1 MRRVGRKLVSVL
13 LALAMVVLALPEYV
27 KPVNKAVAAEA
38 TPTRK
43 VYVLTDVMTNGGN
56 YLIVNSMTAGETAHA
71 MTRVENGT
79 EQSLGQKEVT
89 IHDSAEEEQVDAAF
103 IEASDVADV
112 LAVWNTATNEDQSQ
126 MRLLNDGY
134 YLQIFGTSGSNSLKL
149 TTEPL
154 DENGYSDF
162 NWRYGRRLGGNNF
175 LPQLYVTYN
184 NQNHF
189 GGGTSTRYLVY
200 SNNTFTGSTTGSN
213 LYIFRETEIC
223 AHDYNAT
230 MSWNQ
235 EWFMGEYLVNATAE
249 YRCKYCNKTVHVDA
263 TVSREDKDGSCC
275 EAPTWIYTAMV
286 SAAAS
291 PAKVDFSDEL
301 TITQKVEDKTK
312 PQITTTVYVLSSDA
326 PSVGQEFLIVNTN
339 EAVDDAHVLAN
350 ADPVTD
356 VNNDITVKDIKA
368 TILQG
373 KLDESETAI
382 EEKYIKV
389 INKEAV
395 WKLVAQGNNRNIASD
410 EAYLYHFGGTHVY
423 VSSSGQANYRRWTLE
438 NNTVYYH
445 SNSAG
450 ADYYLN
456 YNPEN
461 ANPWRTLDSSASNV
475 YFFVEREVSMYDFSD
490 AKASGHPNLVK
501 TDAKPAGCETDGNID
516 YWYCETCGNYYNNA
530 DGAAEHKISLAGTV
544 IPAAHDWKFDH
555 FEWAGNKTD
564 GWTGAQAVYKCTKT
578 EGQTHTNDDQ
588 PVTFTTTEYRTAEGA
603 SENKNVYEVKISEA
617 DALDGIQREAD
628 ETIYLYYVDFFD
640 DEGNPIPNAGKF
652 YSKDTEPAN
661 IVTPA
666 ITKAEDPG
674 HTYAFVGWTPI
685 IDKVTADV
693 NYTAVFSTETKAFTI
708 TFVNADTSTLQAK
721 EVEYDTMPV
730 YEGATPTITPTVDK
744 VFTFTGW
751 DPEIVKVAGVATY
764 TAQYSEAPR
773 KYTITFVVDG
783 QTSGG
788 AVEYG
793 ATPSYDGTPSKT
805 GVDKNYR
812 YVFIGW
818 QDKSGQFYKP
828 DDDLPSVEEDQTYTA
843 VFETQYYV
851 DFASMTGGKVLF
863 ADDSDGYF
871 TENEEV
877 RLVVSPKEDFG
888 SNIFYEYVPDSLTV
902 SKSQGT
908 VAVSAGGDGVLIF
921 SMPAEKVT
929 VDAKFIR
936 VYDIWIG
943 EVQVTEENMDDV
955 LGDGSVSCAY
965 EAPEAGTEAGT
976 EDDTDVNPQ
985 EAPQGKWTMTF
996 TKAPELTMSEVT
1008 FALITFFEVDPLTIV
1023 TPKDGLTLESD
1034 DAVVGIFCPETDL
1047 TIEGDLSIAL
1057 NGKITVDSDF
1067 GGAIGIGAWDATIN
1081 GSLSIVVDPSE
1092 VEGDADSAYSLG
1104 LASRGVI
1111 TFGSEVGTVDITVP
1125 EGSRAIVAT
1134 EKIIIPE
1141 THGIKLPE
1149 DGKIQIVVEAYE
1161 NTIGDVAVEE
1171 SRYVT
1176 IVDADDSAANIVSI
1190 RKLAHVKFENDGEV
1204 LFEDDFFVGDVPE
1217 VELEKE
1223 PEKEK
1228 DKQYTYEYAGWK
1240 DENGEY
1246 PKNGDLPELTGDT
1259 TFTAYF
1265 RGIPNK
1271 YKVTFVDEDGTVL
1284 KAATEYEYGTK
1295 AADIAKPADPTKA
1308 ATAEKTYGFGGWSP
1322 ELADVTGDVTYTATY
1337 VDANAKYKVTFVDE
1351 DGTELK
1357 AATEYTYG
1365 TKAADIAKPA
1375 DPTKAEDEKYTYEF
1389 SGWSPEISDVINNAT
1404 YKATYKAVEKKQEEE
1419 KGVYQYV
1426 GPAELTY
1433 TKGSGKGFVFTFKR
1447 TKNDEL
1453 TKERFRKFLRNNAD
1467 IDAKWLKITYGS
1479 VIIEVSSEYLDS
1491 LPEGRNEFTA
1501 TFEDGDPVSVALTIL
1516 PAQSSEEQTSPDSP
1530 KTADTMFV
1538 LWLALIL
1545 GIATVTVAVMIKKRE
1560 KDEEI
1565 GL

>member
-27 KPVNKAVAAEA
+27 KPVNKAVAADV
-38 TPTRK
+38 PTETI
-43 VYVLTDVMTNGGN
+43 YVLTDSLLADGN
-56 YLIVNSMTAGETAHA
+56 YLIVGANEVGDTHALSHDGTGALSDEVKIYAGSESSFTDGK
-71 MTRVENGT
+71 VFI
-79 EQSLGQKEVT
+79 K
-89 IHDSAEEEQVDAAF
+89 AEDVDAKSVWAT
-103 IEASDVADV
+103 DVD
-112 LAVWNTATNEDQSQ
+112 ATDGL
-126 MRLLNDGY
+126 MRLKNQQGDAWY
-134 YLQIFGTSGSNSLKL
+134 YLQVEGGNS
-149 TTEPL
+149 TITITDGP
-154 DENGYSDF
+154 DVGGAYSKF
-162 NWRYGRRLGGNNF
+162 NWA
-175 LPQLYVTYN
+175 
-184 NQNHF
+184 
-189 GGGTSTRYLVY
+189 
-200 SNNTFTGSTTGSN
+200 
-213 LYIFRETEIC
+213 YIR
-223 AHDYNAT
+223 
-230 MSWNQ
+230 
-235 EWFMGEYLVNATAE
+235 
-249 YRCKYCNKTVHVDA
+249 
-263 TVSREDKDGSCC
+263 
-275 EAPTWIYTAMV
+275 
-286 SAAAS
+286 
-291 PAKVDFSDEL
+291 
-301 TITQKVEDKTK
+301 
-312 PQITTTVYVLSSDA
+312 
-326 PSVGQEFLIVNTN
+326 
-339 EAVDDAHVLAN
+339 
-350 ADPVTD
+350 
-356 VNNDITVKDIKA
+356 
-368 TILQG
+368 
-373 KLDESETAI
+373 ESETLRLTYHSTNGI
-382 EEKYIKV
+382 EGDRTRYIRYNSANGHFSGTTAETEKVYIFVEQVNVLCEHSYSVSMEWSIGTNSASAVATYSCSKCGDEKV
-389 INKEAV
+389 IDAEMTQEDVAGDCVTPPSWNYTALISDLNSPTGSKYEETRTVVKMLEDPENTVTTTAYILTTGDLTPGKKYLIVSSNQQEAAHALANGRQTTIQGNSYYATDADVSINKGDVVINGATSEKTYILDPAGTAV
-395 WKLVAQGNNRNIASD
+395 WTYEQNANNYYFSNQGGRFTYYLCHMTGTNGYIYTSRTAQSNYRTWVAGGDTLKSVGDNNTYYVFYHAAESRPWYLLPRIANGSD
-410 EAYLYHFGGTHVY
+410 PLGHVY
-423 VSSSGQANYRRWTLE
+423 YFEET
-438 NNTVYYH
+438 
-445 SNSAG
+445 
-450 ADYYLN
+450 
-456 YNPEN
+456 
-461 ANPWRTLDSSASNV
+461 ASV
-475 YFFVEREVSMYDFSD
+475 TIPAYKK
-490 AKASGHPNLVK
+490 ATASGHPTDK
-501 TDAKPAGCETDGNID
+501 FKPFDAKAETCTENGNIE
-516 YWYCETCGNYYNNA
+516 YWYCEACGNYYNNA
-530 DGAAEHKISLAGTV
+530 DGAAEHKISLADTV

-555 FEWAGNKTD
+555 FEWAGNKID

-578 EGQTHTNDDQ
+578 EGQTHTNYDQ
-588 PVTFTTTEYRTAEGA
+588 PVTFTTTEYRTAEGDN
-603 SENKNVYEVKISEA
+603 ENKNVYKVKISEA
-617 DALDGIQREAD
+617 DALDGILQEAD
-628 ETIYLYYVDFFD
+628 EIIYLYYVDFFD
-640 DEGNPIPNAGKF
+640 DEGNPIPNAGKL

-674 HTYAFVGWTPI
+674 HTYAFEGWTPI
-685 IDKVTADV
+685 IDKVTADA
-693 NYTAVFSTETKAFTI
+693 NYKAVFSTETKAFTI
-708 TFVNADTSTLQAK
+708 TFVNADGEKLQET
-721 EVEYDTMPV
+721 EVDYDTMPV

-788 AVEYG
+788 AEEYG

-818 QDKSGQFYKP
+818 KDKSGQDYGP
-828 DDDLPSVEEDQTYTA
+828 DEDLPSVEEDQTYTA
-843 VFETQYYV
+843 VFETRYYV

-871 TENEEV
+871 PENAEV
-877 RLVVSPKEDFG
+877 RLVVSDEDDDE
-888 SNIFYEYVPDSLTV
+888 NNVDYEYVPDSLTV

-955 LGDGSVSCAY
+955 LGDGSVSCKY
-965 EAPEAGTEAGT
+965 V
-976 EDDTDVNPQ
+976 D
-985 EAPQGKWTMTF
+985 GKWTMTF

-1034 DAVVGIFCPETDL
+1034 DVVVGIFCPETDL

-1104 LASRGVI
+1104 LASRGAI

-1217 VELEKE
+1217 VKLEKE

-1265 RGIPNK
+1265 RGILNK

-1322 ELADVTGDVTYTATY
+1322 ALADVTGDVTYTATY

-1357 AATEYTYG
+1357 AATEYAYG